1 VIRQFDVFSNPS
13 IRSREEAP
21 YVVVLRSQYAGD
33 LPTVVI
39 APLYRAEIAERLTKL
54 TVDVRWMDTDLVAS
68 LPELVTIKAALLR
81 H

>member
-1 VIRQFDVFSNPS
+1 
-13 IRSREEAP
+13 
-21 YVVVLRSQYAGD
+21 
-33 LPTVVI
+33 VVI